1 MRRTLLTVAIVLA
14 SGSAM
19 ASSIELIQGDRTGND
34 SILSVSCSAC
44 PALEPKVNK
53 QQTTA
58 PLAVGTQDISIRDV
72 KGTKQILRTDAWLGG
87 SPVTFVSSNPVW
99 LSQDP
104 SAPANAEITPPGT
117 DAVKTSA
124 VSPAPQQ
131 ADTPHVAPLFADAPL
146 RPTM

>member
-19 ASSIELIQGDRTGND
+19 ASSIELIRGNRT
-34 SILSVSCSAC
+34 VSCSAC
-44 PALEPKVNK
+44 PALERKVNK

-58 PLAVGTQDISIRDV
+58 PLAVGMQNISIRDV

-104 SAPANAEITPPGT
+104 SATANAETTSPGT

-124 VSPAPQQ
+124 VSPAPQE